1 MSKLEVQYGKVFL
14 GDVYHRLPV
23 VETILRKDLM
33 VLSQLQSLQ
42 DLIQL
47 RHVGTCRGRD
57 RHDVA
62 DV

>member
-1 MSKLEVQYGKVFL
+1 LQRSAMSKLEVQYGKVFL

-47 RHVGTCRGRD
+47 RHVGT
-57 RHDVA
+57 
-62 DV
+62 